1 MIRLPN
7 FKKLVPA
14 ALAVLAFSVPQTP
27 VSAQVD
33 HETGFQ
39 GYLQMLAARARGEGV
54 SERAIAATISG
65 LTYNPRVIALDQSQ
79 PGSSTGA
86 PPSMAGYLRTHVDTQ
101 RINGGRR
108 MRDALPGLAA
118 QVERE
123 YGVPAK
129 MLFAIWGHET
139 NYGSYTGDFDLARSL
154 ATLAYEGR
162 RRELFSEEFIAL
174 MKMVDRG
181 VPRSRLLGSWAGA
194 FGNPQFLP
202 SVYLRLARDGDGDGD
217 ANIWTSRA
225 DTLASIANYFRDAG
239 WRNGQPWGVRA
250 AVPAGFDAVPVA
262 TRLDSP
268 TCPRV
273 HVRHSAWK
281 TVREWRAL
289 GIQPLAPIRDDEL
302 ASLLEPDGR
311 GQPAYL
317 LTGNYRVILQY
328 NCSNYYALSVG
339 LLADEIAR

>member
-1 MIRLPN
+1 MIRLSVL
-7 FKKLVPA
+7 KKLFPA
-14 ALAVLAFSVPQTP
+14 VLAVAAFSVPQAP
-27 VSAQVD
+27 LSAQVD

-54 SERAIAATISG
+54 SERAIAATIGG

-79 PGSSTGA
+79 PGSTVGA
-86 PPSMAGYLRTHVDTQ
+86 PPAMSGYLRTHVDAE

-108 MRDALPGLAA
+108 MREALSGIAA

-129 MLFAIWGHET
+129 LLFAIWGHET

-162 RRELFSEEFIAL
+162 RRALFSDEFIAL
-174 MKMVDRG
+174 TKMVDRG
-181 VPRSRLLGSWAGA
+181 VPRSRLVGSWAGA

-217 ANIWTSRA
+217 ADIWNSRA

-239 WRNGQPWGVRA
+239 WRTGQPWGVRA
-250 AVPAGFDAVPVA
+250 SVPAGFDAVPVA

-281 TVREWRAL
+281 TVREWRAM
-289 GIQPLAPIRDDEL
+289 GVQPLAAIRDDEL

>member
-14 ALAVLAFSVPQTP
+14 ALAVLVFSVPQAP

-39 GYLQMLAARARGEGV
+39 GFLQMLAARARGEGV
-54 SERAIAATISG
+54 SERAIAATIGG

-86 PPSMAGYLRTHVDTQ
+86 PPAMSGYLRTHVDAQ

-108 MRDALPGLAA
+108 MRDALPEIAA

-162 RRELFSEEFIAL
+162 RRELFSDEFIAL
-174 MKMVDRG
+174 TKMVDRG

-217 ANIWTSRA
+217 ADIWNSRA
-225 DTLASIANYFRDAG
+225 DTLASIANYFRDSG
-239 WRNGQPWGVRA
+239 WRTGQPWGVRA
-250 AVPAGFDAVPVA
+250 SVPAEFDAVPVT

-268 TCPRV
+268 SCPRV

-281 TVREWRAL
+281 TVREWRAFNH
-289 GIQPLAPIRDDEL
+289 
-302 ASLLEPDGR
+302 SLR
-311 GQPAYL
+311 SAMRSWPA
-317 LTGNYRVILQY
+317 
-328 NCSNYYALSVG
+328 CSNPMGGGNRPTS
-339 LLADEIAR
+339 